1 MMKLKLTFLA
11 KIMNYLLVFFL
22 LALVGC
28 TSTTL
33 NTSLPTEEV
42 FRERAKTLEQP
53 DMYFQETPESKSVV
67 IGAQVFATLA
77 GCQYMQR
84 YRVTTN
90 SDFTSSLNL
99 LKYRSNMMGASRIT
113 IVQHFQMD
121 NYRDALV
128 SNGSEIIVKQGTTLR
143 GSNVYTTLVGDLYDC
158 PCGVNV
164 CSAKIQK

>member
-1 MMKLKLTFLA
+1 MMKNKITLLA
-11 KIMNYLLVFFL
+11 EIMKYLLVYFFL
-22 LALVGC
+22 LLVGC
-28 TSTTL
+28 TNTTL
-33 NTSLPTEEV
+33 NTSLPPEEI
-42 FRERAKTLEQP
+42 FKERAKTLEQP
-53 DMYFQETPESKSVV
+53 DMYFQETPESKSVI

-77 GCQYMQR
+77 GCQFMQR

-99 LKYRSNMMGASRIT
+99 LKYRSSMMGASRIT
-113 IVQHFQMD
+113 IIQHNQMD

-143 GSNVYTTLVGDLYDC
+143 GSNVYTSLVGDLYDC